1 MSNLHQ
7 RLIGCV
13 DAQQGSVA
21 CHQQVA
27 ATHHA
32 AAWQKNA
39 NLPIE
44 AVACLETAAPSHV
57 PVQRHGGGAL
67 DQHRCQPTAA
77 GKTFGDRQHG
87 LWVRDRLVWSIPSG
101 CGYSV
106 DMYVQHFGLEHEP
119 FSIAPDPRYL
129 YMSERHRE
137 ALAHLTY
144 GLNSGGGIVLL
155 TGEIG
160 AGKTTVCRCFLD
172 QVPADCRIA
181 YIFNPKLTVTE
192 LLASVCEEFGVEV
205 PHAHSQTTVKTYL
218 DPLNHFLLDAH
229 AAGRNSVL
237 MIDEAQLL
245 SPEVL
250 EQLRLLTN
258 LETSERKL
266 LQIILIGQPEL
277 RDMLAQPGLEQLAQR
292 VIARY
297 HLGALDEAD
306 TGRYIAHRLQL
317 AGLRGPSPLG
327 AELLRSIHRNS
338 GGIPRRIN
346 RLCDRA
352 LLGAYGQGLSAV
364 DLPTLRRAAAEVEG
378 KEPSRNP
385 LRKHAATM
393 GGWGR
398 FAAGVAIGV
407 LLFAAGLSWRN
418 WDQPSTAVA
427 SATVR
432 PDSTRTDASSTAPDA
447 APPSAA
453 STTTADGRMA
463 SAADAQTPVTA
474 SPLAPPSL
482 QTADAAEAPRAVAVG
497 LNDLMRGLRAE
508 PVDEQAA
515 WRALGDHWGLS
526 LGAGDACLAAAQ
538 LRLGCYK
545 SRGGI
550 ALVRQLGRPGILTVQ
565 TRLAGKQHL
574 LLVGIDSAH
583 AMLLVGGQRRKLS
596 LIDLAS
602 IWKGGFST
610 FWRVPEPLLQAAP
623 ADGSEPL
630 AGWLSQR
637 LAMIDGDK
645 PRPDIRH
652 IDNSLRERLL
662 TFQRAQGLMAD
673 GLPGPMTLMALNR
686 ATGVVE
692 PRLASD
698 R

>member
-1 MSNLHQ
+1 
-7 RLIGCV
+7 
-13 DAQQGSVA
+13 
-21 CHQQVA
+21 
-27 ATHHA
+27 
-32 AAWQKNA
+32 
-39 NLPIE
+39 
-44 AVACLETAAPSHV
+44 
-57 PVQRHGGGAL
+57 
-67 DQHRCQPTAA
+67 
-77 GKTFGDRQHG
+77 
-87 LWVRDRLVWSIPSG
+87 
-101 CGYSV
+101 
-106 DMYVQHFGLEHEP
+106 MYVQHFGLEHEP

-172 QVPADCRIA
+172 QVPADCRMA
-181 YIFNPKLTVTE
+181 YIFNPKLTVIE

-205 PHAHSQTTVKTYL
+205 PKADGQTTVKTFL
-218 DPLNHFLLDAH
+218 DPLNRFLLDAH

-266 LQIILIGQPEL
+266 LQIILVGQPEL

-306 TGRYIAHRLQL
+306 TGRYIAHRLEL
-317 AGLRGPSPLG
+317 AGLHGPSPLG
-327 AELLRSIHRNS
+327 AELLRSIHRQS

-352 LLGAYGQGLSAV
+352 LLGAYGQGMSTV
-364 DLPTLRRAAAEVEG
+364 DLRTLRRAAAEVEG
-378 KEPSRNP
+378 KEPVRSP
-385 LRKHAATM
+385 LPQPWSAAG

-407 LLFAAGLSWRN
+407 LLFAAGLTWRN
-418 WDQPSTAVA
+418 WEQPSMTVA
-427 SATVR
+427 SAAAT
-432 PDSTRTDASSTAPDA
+432 PDQQTARSPTPTQTSPLAAVVADRTPTA
-447 APPSAA
+447 
-453 STTTADGRMA
+453 
-463 SAADAQTPVTA
+463 AADAQA
-474 SPLAPPSL
+474 SAAADTLASSRPAVDADLAP
-482 QTADAAEAPRAVAVG
+482 AALIG
-497 LNDLMRGLRAE
+497 LNDLVRSLRGA
-508 PVDEQAA
+508 PVSEQAA
-515 WRALGDHWGLS
+515 WRALGEQWGLK
-526 LGAGDACLAAAQ
+526 LGPGDACLAAAQ

-550 ALVRQLGRPGILTVQ
+550 TVVRQLGRPGILTLQ
-565 TRLAGKQHL
+565 TRQAGEQHL
-574 LLVGIDSAH
+574 VLIGIDSRH
-583 AMLLVGGQRRKLS
+583 ATLLVAGQRRKLS

-602 IWKGGFST
+602 VWKGGFST
-610 FWRVPEPLLQAAP
+610 FWRVPDPLLQAAP

-637 LAMIDGDK
+637 LASIDGEP
-645 PRPDIRH
+645 PRPDIRQ
-652 IDNSLRERLL
+652 IDNGLRERLL
-662 TFQRAQGLMAD
+662 TFQRAQGLVAD

-686 ATGVVE
+686 STGVVE
-692 PRLASD
+692 PRLTSD